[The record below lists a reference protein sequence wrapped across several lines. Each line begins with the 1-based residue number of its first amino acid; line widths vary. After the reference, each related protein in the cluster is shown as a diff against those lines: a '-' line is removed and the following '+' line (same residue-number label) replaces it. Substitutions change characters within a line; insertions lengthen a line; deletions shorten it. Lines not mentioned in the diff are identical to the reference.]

1 MQRLRTFIH
10 QKRFLQKQG
19 SAAGHSHSTE
29 QTKYADDWDGTIDHR
44 LVEDHRLK
52 WRKRF
57 DAVCYFLA
65 AAIILYT
72 LYQWWSG

>member
-10 QKRFLQKQG
+10 QKRFLQKP
-19 SAAGHSHSTE
+19 SAPAS
-29 QTKYADDWDGTIDHR
+29 QTSPAREENNEDDWGGTIDHR

-52 WRKRF
+52 WQTRF
-57 DAVCYFLA
+57 DLVCYVLA
-65 AAIILYT
+65 VAIILYT